1 MKNRTPHWFAVL
13 ISLLLGSVAL
23 LGDVWLPAEAGTVE
37 ATSLCM
43 KGEKIVFSCPL
54 KRLTKIVSLC
64 SSKNFTKTQGYLQYR
79 FGVPGK
85 VELEYP
91 TNRKESQKAFH
102 YSHYFRAQVDLTDI
116 SFSLDGNTYTVFH
129 QFNGEEKP
137 MISEFGLTV
146 ATPKKKEVQYSCRGR
161 AKADFGDLP
170 DVFENEFPL

>member
-1 MKNRTPHWFAVL
+1 MKNRSPHWFAVFM
-13 ISLLLGSVAL
+13 SLFLGSAAL
-23 LGDVWLPAEAGTVE
+23 LGDVWLPAEAGSVQV
-37 ATSLCM
+37 TSLCT

-54 KRLTKIVSLC
+54 KRSTKIVSLC
-64 SSKNFTKTQGYLQYR
+64 SSTTFTKTQGYLQYR

-91 TNRKESQKAFH
+91 KNRVGSQKAFH
-102 YSHYFRAQVDLTDI
+102 YSHYFRYQVDLTDI

-137 MISEFGLTV
+137 KISEFGLTV
-146 ATPKKKEVQYSCRGR
+146 APPNKKEVQYSCRGR